1 MLVRF
6 SVRWLQQRRGKVGNA
21 RCWVGESQ
29 DLEAERVAETKGRCF
44 SSFFFHKGLIEGEL
58 FSRIMMREE
67 WYGMDVG

>member
-1 MLVRF
+1 MHT
-6 SVRWLQQRRGKVGNA
+6 
-21 RCWVGESQ
+21 
-29 DLEAERVAETKGRCF
+29 LEAERVAETKGRCF